1 MWNTELEEVLGTD
14 YPLSVTGVRLKST
27 ITGKII
33 NLPVDGIFIVIGQVP
48 QTQLFVGQLDMKPSG
63 YIVIEPRST
72 ATRVP
77 GVFAA
82 GDVADDLY
90 RQAVTAARLDCMAA
104 IDAEKY
110 LIDGRRGS
118 KAAAQSTAWK
128 SDVYFVD
135 PDRGGGGDPT
145 ACALVFARSRA
156 LVDHRSPCQCR
167 ACQMGERIGRI
178 RLSMVPGER

>member
-1 MWNTELEEVLGTD
+1 LCTGAAHCAPIKQRLFANSEIELMWNTELEEVLRTD
-14 YPLSVTGVRLKST
+14 HPLSVTGVRLKST

-33 NLPVDGIFIVIGQVP
+33 NLPVDGIVIAIGQVP

-90 RQAVTAARLDCMAA
+90 RQAVTAARLGCMAA

-135 PDRGGGGDPT
+135 PDRG
-145 ACALVFARSRA
+145 
-156 LVDHRSPCQCR
+156 
-167 ACQMGERIGRI
+167 EGR
-178 RLSMVPGER
+178 